1 MSKSFL
7 SSGRLNFDRV
17 IFMQGSSVA
26 DLKFSAAVPILIKW
40 TRLHCLSKRM
50 LNLILDDFMKC
61 NLFKTFLWVSI
72 LSTLPVCSL
81 YAADN
86 ASPDI
91 SWALLFFSL
100 LGGLALFLYGMEKM
114 SEGMR
119 KSAGNHMRSILA
131 ALTKNR
137 IIAFFV
143 GIFVTMVIQSS
154 SATTV
159 MLVSFV
165 QAGLMNFAQTLGVIL
180 GADIGTTVTAQLIAF
195 KLTDYALLMIAIG
208 FGLRMFAKNE
218 KTMSIGEVILGFG
231 ILFFGMKLMSD
242 AMRPLRT
249 YASFVDLL
257 RRLEH
262 PLIGILAGTLFT
274 AMVQSS
280 AAFAGILIVL
290 AQQGL
295 ITLEA
300 SIAMIYGANI
310 GTCITAGLASI
321 GTAREA
327 KRVALAHVVFK
338 LVGVALFFF
347 WIPEFAE
354 LIRSL
359 ALKFGSGT
367 ARQIA
372 NAHTIFNVGLG
383 LIFLPCT
390 AAFANLIQKI
400 LPDAPEDKDLRMTT
414 WHLDDN
420 QILTPAIAI
429 DLARTEISR
438 MTKLLA
444 RMQRAIIV
452 PFLSNEPRRDEFF
465 PQLSLIEGIE
475 MREAK
480 LNFLQEKITDY
491 LFKVASQEITDE
503 QSNEIYGMISIV
515 KDMESLG
522 DLIHRNMIP
531 MIPKKRA
538 LAADFSH
545 EGKEELLIYHEKVCK
560 QLYLLKES
568 FAERNPEKAKEIM
581 AKERKYLDLESQY
594 RIRHLERLRHQR
606 KESMETH
613 AVHLELMDLM
623 KQCIVYSSNIAKTF
637 LSTGGQSRP
646 ADFSGF
652 KN

>member
-1 MSKSFL
+1 M
-7 SSGRLNFDRV
+7 R
-17 IFMQGSSVA
+17 
-26 DLKFSAAVPILIKW
+26 
-40 TRLHCLSKRM
+40 H
-50 LNLILDDFMKC
+50 NLIRSLI
-61 NLFKTFLWVSI
+61 LVII
-72 LSTLPVCSL
+72 LSLLPVCSL
-81 YAADN
+81 SAGDGTPAG
-86 ASPDI
+86 I
-91 SWALLFFSL
+91 SWAFLIFGLS
-100 LGGLALFLYGMEKM
+100 GGLALFLYGMEKM

-131 ALTKNR
+131 ALTKHR
-137 IIAFFV
+137 VIGLLV
-143 GIFVTMVIQSS
+143 GGFVTMVIQSS

-208 FGLRMFAKNE
+208 FGLRMFAKSDNAR
-218 KTMSIGEVILGFG
+218 SLGEVILGFG
-231 ILFFGMKLMSD
+231 ILFYGMKLMSD
-242 AMRPLRT
+242 AMKPLRD
-249 YASFVDLL
+249 YPDFINFLKGLENPLL
-257 RRLEH
+257 
-262 PLIGILAGTLFT
+262 GILAGTVFT
-274 AMVQSS
+274 ALIQSS
-280 AAFAGILIVL
+280 SAFTGVLIVL

-300 SIAMIYGANI
+300 AIPMIFGANI

-321 GTAREA
+321 GTCREA

-338 LVGVALFFF
+338 LAGVALFFF

-359 ALKFGSGT
+359 ALKFGSPT

-383 LIFLPCT
+383 LLFLPFT
-390 AAFANLIQKI
+390 AVFANLILKI
-400 LPDAPEDKDLRMTT
+400 FPDQPEEKEFKLAT
-414 WHLDDN
+414 WHLDDS

-429 DLARTEISR
+429 DLARAEISR
-438 MTKLLA
+438 MANLLG

-452 PFLSNEPRRDEFF
+452 PFLSSEPRKDEFY
-465 PQLSLIEGIE
+465 PQLSLIQGIE

-491 LFKVASQEITDE
+491 LLNVARQEISDE
-503 QSNEIYGMISIV
+503 QSNEIYGMVSIV

-531 MIPKKRA
+531 MIPKKQA
-538 LAADFSH
+538 LTADFSA
-545 EGKEELLIYHEKVCK
+545 EGKEELLIYHEKVCE

-581 AKERKYLDLESQY
+581 ARERKYLDLESQY
-594 RIRHLERLRHQR
+594 RIHHLERLRHQL
-606 KESMETH
+606 KESVETH

-637 LSTGGQSRP
+637 LTTCGQIHSS
-646 ADFSGF
+646 DFSRF

>member
-1 MSKSFL
+1 M
-7 SSGRLNFDRV
+7 
-17 IFMQGSSVA
+17 
-26 DLKFSAAVPILIKW
+26 PILIKW
-40 TRLHCLSKRM
+40 TQLHYLSIRM
-50 LNLILDDFMKC
+50 PKLNLDGFMKSG
-61 NLFKTFLWVSI
+61 LLKTSLLVLMFT
-72 LSTLPVCSL
+72 TLPVYPL
-81 YAADN
+81 HAADST
-86 ASPDI
+86 SPNI
-91 SWALLFFSL
+91 SWALLLFSL

-137 IIAFFV
+137 VIALFV
-143 GIFVTMVIQSS
+143 GIFVTVVIQSS

-180 GADIGTTVTAQLIAF
+180 GADIGTTITAQLIAF
-195 KLTDYALLMIAIG
+195 KMTDYALLMVAIG
-208 FGLRMFAKNE
+208 FGLRMFANSE
-218 KTMSIGEVILGFG
+218 KAMSAGEIILGFG

-242 AMRPLRT
+242 AMKPLRT
-249 YASFVDLL
+249 CMSFVDFLK
-257 RRLEH
+257 RLEN
-262 PLIGILAGTLFT
+262 PLLGILAGTLFT
-274 AMVQSS
+274 ALVQSS

-300 SIAMIYGANI
+300 SIAMIFGANI

-321 GTAREA
+321 GASREA

-338 LVGVALFFF
+338 LAGVALFFF

-354 LIRSL
+354 LIRTL
-359 ALKFGSGT
+359 AIKFGSGT

-383 LIFLPCT
+383 LTFLPCT
-390 AAFANLIQKI
+390 AVFANLILKI
-400 LPDAPEDKDLRMTT
+400 FPNTPEEKDLRMTT

-429 DLARTEISR
+429 DLARAEISG
-438 MTKLLA
+438 MAKILG
-444 RMQRAIIV
+444 RMQRAIII
-452 PFLSNEPRRDEFF
+452 PFLSDEPRRDEFF
-465 PQLSLIEGIE
+465 PQLSLVEGIE

-480 LNFLQEKITDY
+480 LNLLQKKITDY
-491 LFKVASQEITDE
+491 LLKVASQEITDE

-531 MIPKKRA
+531 MIPKKRV
-538 LAADFSH
+538 LTADFSN
-545 EGKEELLIYHEKVCK
+545 EGKEELLIYHEKVCE
-560 QLYLLKES
+560 QIYLLKES
-568 FAERNPEKAKEIM
+568 FAERNPEKAMEIM

-594 RIRHLERLRHQR
+594 RIQHLERLRHQR

-637 LSTGGQSRP
+637 LSTCGQTRP
-646 ADFSGF
+646 LDFARF